1 MNKNKPQFSRRNIL
15 SFSLISAFSELS
27 FSQTSSGLSILTA
40 PSASA
45 TNNSNASKDLL
56 SVCFLYVGPVGDGGW
71 SFSHDL
77 GRKYVEKIF
86 GEKIKTSYI
95 ENVPESADADRIIDD
110 VVQQG
115 NKLIFATT
123 FGYMEPLL
131 KAALKYPSVRFE
143 HATGYK
149 QAVNLNTYDSRT
161 YEAFY
166 LAGIL
171 AGAMTK
177 TNKLGF
183 VASIPIPE
191 TIRNINAFTLGA
203 RSVNQSIKTNVFWV
217 NDWFNPEEETKAASQ
232 LHSLDSDILIQNT
245 DSPSVLEYA
254 QEHKIYAIGNDSDMK
269 IYGPKAHLA
278 SAVINWG
285 PYYARTIENTIN
297 NKWVG
302 NNNSWWGIKE
312 NAVDLFNISS
322 EVPSAIVDQIKLV
335 KMALKEGALSI
346 WKGPCYDNKS
356 NLILKNGVIADDRF
370 LGRMN
375 FYVDG
380 VVGTIPG
387 M

>member
-15 SFSLISAFSELS
+15 SFSLISALSELS
-27 FSQTSSGLSILTA
+27 YSQTSSGLSLLTA

-56 SVCFLYVGPVGDGGW
+56 NVCFLYVGPVGDGGW

-86 GEKIKTSYI
+86 GEKIKTSFI
-95 ENVPESADADRIIDD
+95 ENVPESADADLIIDN

-166 LAGIL
+166 LAGVL
-171 AGAMTK
+171 AGGMTK

-203 RSVNQSIKTNVFWV
+203 RSVNQSIKTNVYWV
-217 NDWFNPEEETKAASQ
+217 NDWFNPEEEKKAASN
-232 LHSLDSDILIQNT
+232 LHNLNVDILIQNT

-254 QEHKIYAIGNDSDMK
+254 QEHNLYAIGNDSDMK
-269 IYGPKAHLA
+269 AYGPKAHLA

-285 PYYARTIENTIN
+285 PYYARAIENTID

-322 EVPSAIVDQIKLV
+322 EVPSTIVDKIKLV

>member
-1 MNKNKPQFSRRNIL
+1 
-15 SFSLISAFSELS
+15 
-27 FSQTSSGLSILTA
+27 
-40 PSASA
+40 
-45 TNNSNASKDLL
+45 
-56 SVCFLYVGPVGDGGW
+56 
-71 SFSHDL
+71 
-77 GRKYVEKIF
+77 
-86 GEKIKTSYI
+86 
-95 ENVPESADADRIIDD
+95 
-110 VVQQG
+110 
-115 NKLIFATT
+115 
-123 FGYMEPLL
+123 
-131 KAALKYPSVRFE
+131 
-143 HATGYK
+143 
-149 QAVNLNTYDSRT
+149 
-161 YEAFY
+161 
-166 LAGIL
+166 
-171 AGAMTK
+171 
-177 TNKLGF
+177 
-183 VASIPIPE
+183 
-191 TIRNINAFTLGA
+191 
-203 RSVNQSIKTNVFWV
+203 
-217 NDWFNPEEETKAASQ
+217 
-232 LHSLDSDILIQNT
+232 
-245 DSPSVLEYA
+245 
-254 QEHKIYAIGNDSDMK
+254 MK